1 MRKLNA
7 TLLLGIVVA
16 VLGFGLV
23 LTYGRTVERRIADG
37 RETVKVLVASENLSA
52 GTPAGSLVD
61 GSAYRLTSVPQ
72 AYVPA
77 GALTDLDDVQGM
89 ALLGPVPKGTQ
100 LSRAM
105 FGTAT
110 TAAAVAPSANGLAM
124 AVEVGLSP
132 GVARYISVG
141 SIVDVFVTYEPGSA
155 SDGNQISN
163 GRTKL
168 FLSGAK
174 VLAVDVAQPQ
184 AVSGDDETQQASAAQ
199 TVTNNV
205 IAVLDVTP
213 QDAERLVNAVS
224 LGKLYLG
231 LSAKDARHTTPTG
244 VTPTDVVGA
253 NR

>member
-1 MRKLNA
+1 
-7 TLLLGIVVA
+7 
-16 VLGFGLV
+16 
-23 LTYGRTVERRIADG
+23 
-37 RETVKVLVASENLSA
+37 
-52 GTPAGSLVD
+52 
-61 GSAYRLTSVPQ
+61 
-72 AYVPA
+72 
-77 GALTDLDDVQGM
+77 
-89 ALLGPVPKGTQ
+89 
-100 LSRAM
+100 
-105 FGTAT
+105 
-110 TAAAVAPSANGLAM
+110 M

-132 GVARYISVG
+132 GVARYIAVG
-141 SIVDVFVTYEPGSA
+141 SVVDVFVTYEPGSA

-184 AVSGDDETQQASAAQ
+184 AVSDDDQTQQAAAAQ

-231 LSAKDARHTTPTG
+231 LSTKDARHTTPTG